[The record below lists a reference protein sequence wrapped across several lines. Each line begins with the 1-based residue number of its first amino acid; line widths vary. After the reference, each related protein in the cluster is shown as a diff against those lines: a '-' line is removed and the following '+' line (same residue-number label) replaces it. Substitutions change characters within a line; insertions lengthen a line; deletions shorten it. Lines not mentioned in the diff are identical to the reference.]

1 MPTGLELS
9 HPEVLRGIFKVVG
22 RLVCVQVRLLV
33 KALVAAWVR
42 AREWLLASMYAH
54 MRLQIEIKREL
65 LAALIALVGLLACVH
80 EHVPLELRVVQE
92 AFFAPRVDA
101 LEELV
106 AVDSH
111 VFL

>member
-1 MPTGLELS
+1 
-9 HPEVLRGIFKVVG
+9 VVG

-42 AREWLLASMYAH
+42 AREWLLPSMYAH

-92 AFFAPRVDA
+92 AFFAPGVDA